1 MEDMK
6 KYILICLLCI
16 PVTLL
21 TGCDDSFMN
30 YMPKTNPTE
39 ETAFVSYD
47 NFKTYSWGL
56 YGIFSNNQMKQFIDV
71 SADRLTMADGDFQA
85 NYLCKSDGSNV
96 QNNNWQWNNI
106 TPSINADDGWNFDYI
121 RRVNIL
127 LRNIDGSQMTD
138 AEKDHWR
145 SVGYFFRSYRYY
157 DLLARYGDVPWLE
170 DVVSDEDTDILY
182 GPRTP
187 RDEVAANILRDLKF
201 AETHIKTDG
210 DGQNTI
216 NQATVRALMSR
227 FCLFEGTWRKYHNLA
242 GGDTYLAECERVS
255 EELLSK
261 YPSIAPR
268 YTDVWSSDDLGK
280 VDGII
285 LYKECL
291 PDLIMSTFPRHERG
305 GSQKYGLHAR
315 TIGRYL
321 CQDGKPVSV
330 SSQYEGKGATATM
343 NDEFKNRDFR
353 LYWRCIPPYK
363 TKIGNGVA
371 VTDENQNDWWD
382 DSMNSKD
389 RYYIDYM
396 NNVVNKDD
404 PYHQFPM
411 RTWQPQFL
419 SRVPMVQTSKY
430 SWGPMRNY
438 SGYYLYMTY
447 STYNEQAIQA
457 GGRYAVSDCPIFHIE
472 EIMLNYAEVE
482 FELSKFNQGI
492 ADQTINKLRARAHV
506 APMTVAD
513 ITADFDPERDP
524 AVDPVAWEIRRERMA
539 ELMGEGF
546 GFYDIRRW
554 KRADYFMNQR
564 PLGARV
570 AADETDEYFG
580 NGSIFIKE
588 SDVNPAASV
597 FPEDVGRVVCVGD
610 FMQQGKGW
618 KDIYYLNPIPQKQL
632 TLNDKLEQNP
642 GWEKE

>member
-1 MEDMK
+1 MTVFLD
-6 KYILICLLCI
+6 YA
-16 PVTLL
+16 
-21 TGCDDSFMN
+21 
-30 YMPKTNPTE
+30 PKTNPTE

-56 YGIFSNNQMKQFIDV
+56 YGIFSNSVMKQFIDT

-85 NYLCKSDGSNV
+85 NYLSKSDGTDV
-96 QNNNWQWNNI
+96 QNNAWQWNNI
-106 TPSINADDGWNFDYI
+106 TPSMNNDNGWNFDFI
-121 RRVNIL
+121 RRVNVM

-138 AEKDHWR
+138 GEKDHWR

-170 DVVSDEDTDILY
+170 DVVSDEDMDILY
-182 GPRTP
+182 SPRTP
-187 RDEVAANILRDLKF
+187 RNEVAANTLRDLQF
-201 AETHIKTDG
+201 AETHIKIDG

-227 FCLFEGTWRKYHNLA
+227 FCLFEGTWRKYHGLSGA
-242 GGDTYLAECERVS
+242 ETYLNECERVS
-255 EELLSK
+255 KELLQK
-261 YPSIAPR
+261 YPSITPR
-268 YTDVWSSDDLGK
+268 YTDVWCSDDLGK
-280 VDGII
+280 VDGMI

-315 TIGRYL
+315 TVARYL
-321 CQDGKPVSV
+321 CQDGKPVSA
-330 SSQYEGKGATATM
+330 SPEYEGKGVDATV
-343 NDEFKNRDFR
+343 NDEFKNRDFC

-371 VTDENQNDWWD
+371 ITDANQNDWWD
-382 DSMNSKD
+382 DSMDPKD

-396 NNVVNKDD
+396 NNVVNKGD

-419 SRVPMVQTSKY
+419 SRVPMIQTSKY

-438 SGYYLYMTY
+438 GGYYLYMTY
-447 STYNEQAIQA
+447 STYNETAILA

-482 FELSKFNQGI
+482 FELGKFDQSV
-492 ADQTINKLRARAHV
+492 ADRTINMLRDRAHV
-506 APMTVAD
+506 AHMTVSD
-513 ITADFDPERDP
+513 ITSSFDPDRDP
-524 AVDPVAWEIRRERMA
+524 AVDPIALEIRRERMA
-539 ELMGEGF
+539 ELLGEGF

-554 KRADYFMNQR
+554 KRADYYMNQR
-564 PLGARV
+564 PLGVKV
-570 AADETDEYFG
+570 AATEVNEYFG
-580 NGSIFIKE
+580 EGSKFIQA

-597 FPEDVGRVVCVGD
+597 FPEDIGRAVCVGD
-610 FMQQGKGW
+610 FMKQGKGW
-618 KDIYYLNPIPQKQL
+618 KDTYYLNPIPQSQL

-642 GWEKE
+642 DWDKE